1 MRLAL
6 GAVLAMLGLAL
17 LAAPALA
24 QASPFG
30 VGLAEPGGGGLLP
43 WVAGLQRQFY
53 GELTAALRALRDSGQ
68 AAWWLAGLSFAY
80 GVVHAAGPGHGKVV
94 ITSYLLANE
103 QAARRG
109 VAIAFLAAM
118 VQASVAVALV
128 GVAAVALN
136 MTSLAVTD
144 AARALEIGSYGLI
157 AALGLFLLW
166 RKGRAVWRELTGHRP
181 VAAHACGAAP
191 AAPADSCCGH
201 GHVVPPSQAATRGG
215 AAAAILSVGIRPC
228 TGALIVLVFALAQ
241 GIFWAGVASTFLM
254 GLGTALTIAVLAA
267 IAVGGKDLA
276 VRLARGDARRA
287 GRLML
292 ALELAGALFIT
303 VFGLV
308 LLGGALS
315 A

>member
-1 MRLAL
+1 M
-6 GAVLAMLGLAL
+6 V
-17 LAAPALA
+17 AAPALA
-24 QASPFG
+24 QSTPFG
-30 VGLAEPGGGGLLP
+30 VGLAEPGGGFLP
-43 WVAGLQRQFY
+43 WVAELQRQFY
-53 GELTAALRALRDSGQ
+53 RELTAALSGLTDSGQ

-109 VAIAFLAAM
+109 VMIAFLAAM
-118 VQASVAVALV
+118 IQASVAVALV
-128 GVAAVALN
+128 GVAAAALN
-136 MTSLAVTD
+136 MTSFAITD
-144 AARALEIGSYGLI
+144 TARILEIGSYGLI

-166 RKGRAVWRELTGHRP
+166 RKGRAVWREVSSRQP
-181 VAAHACGAAP
+181 VEAHACGAAATP
-191 AAPADSCCGH
+191 PSAGCGH
-201 GHVVPPSQAATRGG
+201 PHLVPPSAAATRGG
-215 AAAAILSVGIRPC
+215 AAAAIISVGIRPC

-276 VRLARGDARRA
+276 ARLARGDTRGA
-287 GRLML
+287 GRVML
-292 ALELAGALFIT
+292 ALELCGALA
-303 VFGLV
+303 VAGFGLV